1 MNPLQHGDAG
11 FGRQFA
17 IFSTVAI
24 AAALAWAVDAWTKVR
39 GHGPRTGVQGWAR
52 SYVDAL
58 PMLGF
63 LDVALVM
70 TDCFGMVAPSAAAVG
85 GLASIVVLAV
95 IGGVAVFV
103 LEGSHSE
110 EMELR

>member
-1 MNPLQHGDAG
+1 MTPLQHGDAG
-11 FGRQFA
+11 FGRQLA
-17 IFSTVAI
+17 IVSTVAI
-24 AAALAWAVDAWTKVR
+24 AATLGWAADAWTKAR
-39 GHGPRTGVQGWAR
+39 GHGPRSGIHGWAR

-58 PMLGF
+58 PLLGF

-103 LEGSHSE
+103 LEGSPSE